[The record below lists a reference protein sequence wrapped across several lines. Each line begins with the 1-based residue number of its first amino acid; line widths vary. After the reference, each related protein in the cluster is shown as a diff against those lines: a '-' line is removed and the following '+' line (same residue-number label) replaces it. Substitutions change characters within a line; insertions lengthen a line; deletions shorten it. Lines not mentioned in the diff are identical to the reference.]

1 MADLALG
8 LRSSALLRLN
18 PAGVSP
24 SGVSC
29 VHQESAGA
37 IRLAMARIGWLLTL
51 IAALP
56 VLIAPARGAPRY
68 PAPHLTP
75 PRAARCSLACWLR
88 LRGGAEEDSAGS
100 GSGGSAGAAEVM
112 TQTEAGAVD
121 AADAS
126 AVPKESD
133 SRQGEEE
140 SSSSEE
146 SSVARGARGRTT
158 RGGRGG
164 KSASG
169 TRGGRGGKAAPA
181 NSAARGGKRAVAGA
195 QALPRGKKR
204 PAVEE
209 GEASTESSV
218 EDKQTLQVAA
228 KPTKKKPLS
237 QMSLHERKSEILLR
251 QYAQVILDV
260 SMRQTPSAHLPMHAL
275 AHPSCG
281 HAHSTHAHS
290 LARVHRKPSQPRKAS
305 PTSVRNAQTSHPRPR
320 TKATL
325 DSSLCKH
332 AP

>member
-1 MADLALG
+1 
-8 LRSSALLRLN
+8 
-18 PAGVSP
+18 
-24 SGVSC
+24 
-29 VHQESAGA
+29 
-37 IRLAMARIGWLLTL
+37 MARIGWLLTL

-56 VLIAPARGAPRY
+56 ALIAPARGVPRY

-100 GSGGSAGAAEVM
+100 GFGGSAGAAGAAEVM

-121 AADAS
+121 AAEAS

-133 SRQGEEE
+133 SAQGEEE
-140 SSSSEE
+140 SSSEEE

-181 NSAARGGKRAVAGA
+181 SSAARGGKRAVAGA

-260 SMRQTPSAHLPMHAL
+260 SM
-275 AHPSCG
+275 
-281 HAHSTHAHS
+281 
-290 LARVHRKPSQPRKAS
+290 
-305 PTSVRNAQTSHPRPR
+305 
-320 TKATL
+320 
-325 DSSLCKH
+325 
-332 AP
+332 